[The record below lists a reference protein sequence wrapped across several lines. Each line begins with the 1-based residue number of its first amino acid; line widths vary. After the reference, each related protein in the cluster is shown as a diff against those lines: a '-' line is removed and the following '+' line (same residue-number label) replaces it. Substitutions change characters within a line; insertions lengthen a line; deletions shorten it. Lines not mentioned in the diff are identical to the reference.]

1 MSLTRL
7 YRRTSLRTKRI
18 GIGHPKKKED
28 LCPICFTWDQRTVK
42 DMQASTRLA
51 LQELGQ
57 AYWKDCKDFMMEHP
71 PYDSPEIRKALQT
84 YINDMNAGD
93 HLAMQLAE
101 AKALKVFAKHQ
112 EEAEHWQV
120 HLALRDHFKQKLQ
133 DDLDKPLPEHLSIW
147 SDWKETLPSK
157 SIIFLPG
164 GFSIL
169 RGCKQPSPL
178 PSPSPFDS

>member
-1 MSLTRL
+1 MKHIWCACPELRKRMSLTRL

-57 AYWKDCKDFMMEHP
+57 AYWKDCKDFMMEYP
-71 PYDSPEIRKALQT
+71 PYDSPEFWKALQT
-84 YINDMNAGD
+84 YINDKNAGD

-101 AKALKVFAKHQ
+101 ARAFKVFAKHQ

-120 HLALRDHFKQKLQ
+120 HFALRDHLKRKLQ
-133 DDLDKPLPEHLSIW
+133 DDLENPFPEHLYIW
-147 SDWKETLPSK
+147 SDWKETLPYK
-157 SIIFLPG
+157 NIYVCARWFL
-164 GFSIL
+164 
-169 RGCKQPSPL
+169 
-178 PSPSPFDS
+178 D